1 MTKPEKYLIHRDE
14 HMTAGLHKLNGV
26 VELTLF
32 VVNDEGQL
40 IGTLTDGDVRRG
52 LMAGKNLDDKVSDYM
67 KTQFRYIQE
76 GSFSVADIVN
86 VRNIGIQILP
96 VLDGNMQISRL
107 INFSY
112 HKSFLPLDAVIMAG
126 GRGVRLSPLTDTIP
140 KPLLKVGDRP
150 IIEHGVRWLSR
161 HGIGNITI
169 SVNYLAEQIVD
180 HFGDGSEMGVSVS
193 YIREKE
199 QLGTIGS
206 LSLIEHV
213 HHDTVLLMNSDL
225 LTNIDLEEF
234 FNEFVTK
241 GSDMSVA
248 CIPYNVNIPYAIL
261 EIDHESVL
269 SLKEKPTLTYYSNAG
284 IYLLKKEHIGL
295 IPTGKFY
302 NATDL
307 IENLISKGRK
317 VTYYPLL
324 GYWLDIGKMDDFRKA
339 QEDIKHIKF

>member
-14 HMTAGLHKLNGV
+14 QMTVGLHKLNGV

-32 VVNDEGQL
+32 VVNDDGQL

-52 LMAGKNLDDKVSDYM
+52 LMAGKKLDDKVSDYM

-180 HFGDGSEMGVSVS
+180 HFGDGSDMGVSVS
-193 YIREKE
+193 YIREME

-241 GSDMSVA
+241 EADMSVA

-261 EIDHESVL
+261 EIDDESVL

-295 IPTGKFY
+295 IPKGQFY